1 MKYLWLLMV
10 CLLAACKSDEPLSND
25 SPAAAEGPALE
36 ISVDGGFTIQ
46 GRAAQVGSASSGYKL
61 VSSEAVQHIEEM
73 YAYLFKGADE
83 KATCVF
89 VKKLPWQASNQ
100 PGASLTY
107 RLKEANLALYNNAD
121 MQVLVVGIDNRKDTY
136 TFPAAD
142 AAYDSQ
148 DMLGKALADVKL
160 ALAQQAAGNPT
171 GEDAAYRMA
180 NTEVFSGYQT
190 FKAANQTIPV
200 TLKRCVAGVLCYLT
214 DLPYYVAGEE
224 DTDVIESVELQLGGR
239 CQLNTELK
247 DFYGEPQG
255 VKDVPADAKRMG
267 YGSNPLQDGKVIAS
281 VNLSEY
287 IYGKGVTNGEL
298 APQKENLNLLYI
310 PEQENG
316 VVVTKP
322 NTLLFGAYLIPVQAT
337 ATSDANTNATL
348 KLVVKEKADQDVREY
363 PIKNGQTA
371 ADKKYAYSLDAN
383 YIYSIGSKPVAADT
397 ELDHPASLLGGEL
410 TFQVDKWG
418 NGNNDVEFPD
428 YALTSSFDA
437 DWDGNYRFDCINANR
452 YVDIYLAQD
461 EAAGKDIR
469 IESRDLSTSLDADWI
484 EFRLIDDQ
492 TGLPKDEKWAKKLE
506 LTAAQIQGV
515 SRLTVEVRI
524 FDYVKENWIL
534 GNTKRYPKWKEQ
546 IEALLKDFR
555 SGQLG
560 LYYGTDFDPIAT
572 LPVKQFNA
580 ITSHDDGVAYSRV
593 DVGDEL
599 LDNGFVAGT
608 DRTGV
613 AWGFNGE
620 GLIHIYGDGVYDDD
634 KNGEENSN
642 IVDKRNPSG
651 YGESALKLARKPALD
666 KDLDGR
672 VWFLPAFNQA
682 DGFQTLIYQMGLAAA
697 TDLELIYVANGHKW
711 LKGVNISYQDDFPH
725 YWTSSFYGAAS
736 HLNTAYCI
744 SWNQSKPELK
754 YRTEIARLR
763 QVRKFK

>member
-73 YAYLFKGADE
+73 YAYLFLGKDDQA
-83 KATCVF
+83 KCVF
-89 VKKLPWQASNQ
+89 VKKLPWQASEQ

-107 RLKEANLALYNNAD
+107 RLKEANLAQYNNAD

-148 DMLGKALADVKL
+148 NMLGKALADVKL

-180 NTEVFSGYQT
+180 NTEVFSGYQA
-190 FKAANQTIPV
+190 FKAADQTIPV

-214 DLPYYVAGEE
+214 DLPYYVAGED
-224 DTDVIESVELQLGGR
+224 DTDVIESVELQLGGGYK
-239 CQLNTELK
+239 LNTELAP
-247 DFYGEPQG
+247 FYGE
-255 VKDVPADAKRMG
+255 KIG

-298 APQKENLNLLYI
+298 APQKENPNLLYI

-397 ELDHPASLLGGEL
+397 ELDRPASLLGGEL

-418 NGNNDVEFPD
+418 DGNNNVEFPD

-437 DWDGNYRFDCINANR
+437 DWGENYRFDCINTTR
-452 YVDIYLAQD
+452 MVDAYLSQ
-461 EAAGKDIR
+461 EAVEGKKNVR
-469 IESRDLSTSLDADWI
+469 IGTHDNTTGLAADWI
-484 EFRLIDDQ
+484 EFRF
-492 TGLPKDEKWAKKLE
+492 KDEATGDS
-506 LTAAQIQGV
+506 LTDWSTNYTITKNEIQET
-515 SRLTVEVRI
+515 SRLTIEVRI
-524 FDYVKENWIL
+524 YDYVKKNWIL
-534 GNTKRYPKWKEQ
+534 GNAEKYPTFKEQ
-546 IEALLKDFR
+546 VKALLEDYR
-555 SGQLG
+555 SGALQ
-560 LYYGTDFDPIAT
+560 LYYEGETVPAASLPI
-572 LPVKQFNA
+572 KQFNA

-599 LDNGFVAGT
+599 LDSGYVAGL
-608 DRTGV
+608 DNTGK

-642 IVDKRNPSG
+642 IVDKRKPSG
-651 YGESALKLARKPALD
+651 YGESALKLARNPALD

-672 VWFLPAFNQA
+672 VWFLPAYYQA
-682 DGFQTLIYQMGLAAA
+682 DGFQNLIYNMAQEAKINP
-697 TDLELIYVANGHKW
+697 DLVYVANGHKW

-725 YWTSSFYGAAS
+725 YWLSSFWAAS
-736 HLNTAYCI
+736 QHKAYVI
-744 SWNQSKPELK
+744 AWNQKEPDTK

>member
-25 SPAAAEGPALE
+25 SLAAAEGPALE

-73 YAYLFKGADE
+73 YAYLFLGKDDQA
-83 KATCVF
+83 KCVF
-89 VKKLPWQASNQ
+89 VKKLPWQASDQ

-107 RLKEANLALYNNAD
+107 RLKEANLAQYNNAD

-136 TFPAAD
+136 TFPVAD

-148 DMLGKALADVKL
+148 NMLGKALADVKL

-180 NTEVFSGYQT
+180 NTEVFSGYQA
-190 FKAANQTIPV
+190 FKAADQTIPV

-214 DLPYYVAGEE
+214 DLPYYVAGHE
-224 DTDVIESVELQLGGR
+224 DTDVIESVELQLGGGYK
-239 CQLNTELK
+239 LNTELAP
-247 DFYGEPQG
+247 FYGE
-255 VKDVPADAKRMG
+255 KIG

-287 IYGKGVTNGEL
+287 IYGKGVTNGQL
-298 APQKENLNLLYI
+298 DPQSENPTLLYI

-337 ATSDANTNATL
+337 ATSDANTDATL
-348 KLVVKEKADQDVREY
+348 KLVVKEKTGQDVREY

-397 ELDHPASLLGGEL
+397 ELDRPASLLGGEL
-410 TFQVDKWG
+410 TFDVSDWG
-418 NGNNDVEFPD
+418 DGNNKVEFPD
-428 YALTSSFDA
+428 YALSSSFDA
-437 DWDGNYRFDCINANR
+437 GWDGNYRFDCINTTR
-452 YVDIYLAQD
+452 YVDIYLAQE
-461 EAAGKDIR
+461 EAKGKSIR
-469 IESRDLSTSLDADWI
+469 IESRDLSTNLGADWI

-506 LTAAQIQGV
+506 LTDVQIQGV

-534 GNTKRYPKWKEQ
+534 GNTAQYSTWKEQ

-580 ITSHDDGVAYSRV
+580 ITSHDDGVAYNRV

-599 LDNGFVAGT
+599 LDNGFVAGL
-608 DRTGV
+608 DNTGK
-613 AWGFNGE
+613 AWGFNGDTRT
-620 GLIHIYGDGVYDDD
+620 HIYGGVIDDD
-634 KNGEENSN
+634 ADGEYNSN
-642 IVDKRNPSG
+642 RAEEKNAKE

-666 KDLDGR
+666 VSFEGR
-672 VWFLPAFNQA
+672 VWFLPAYYQA

-697 TDLELIYVANGHKW
+697 TDPELIYVANGHKW

-744 SWNQSKPELK
+744 SWNQRKPELK

-763 QVRKFK
+763 QARKFK

>member
-107 RLKEANLALYNNAD
+107 RLKEANLAQYNNAD

-148 DMLGKALADVKL
+148 NMLGKALADVKL

-180 NTEVFSGYQT
+180 NTEVFSGYQS
-190 FKAANQTIPV
+190 FKAADQTIPV

-214 DLPYYVAGEE
+214 DLPYYVAGED
-224 DTDVIESVELQLGGR
+224 DTDVIESVELQLGGGYK
-239 CQLNTELK
+239 LNTELAP
-247 DFYGEPQG
+247 FYGE
-255 VKDVPADAKRMG
+255 KIG

-287 IYGKGVTNGEL
+287 IYGKGVTNGQL
-298 APQKENLNLLYI
+298 DSQSENPTLLYI

-322 NTLLFGAYLIPVQAT
+322 NTLLFGAYLIPIEAK
-337 ATSDANTNATL
+337 APSDANTNATL
-348 KLVVKEKADQDVREY
+348 KLVVKEKANQDVREY

-397 ELDHPASLLGGEL
+397 ELDRPASLLGDEL
-410 TFQVDKWG
+410 TFHVIPWQTEG
-418 NGNNDVEFPD
+418 NGVEFPE

-469 IESRDLSTSLDADWI
+469 IESRDLSTSLGADWI

-534 GNTKRYPKWKEQ
+534 GNTAQYRTWKEQ

-560 LYYGTDFDPIAT
+560 LYYGTDFYPIAT

-580 ITSHDDGVAYSRV
+580 ITSNDDGVAYNRV

-613 AWGFNGE
+613 AWGFNGYTRT
-620 GLIHIYGDGVYDDD
+620 HIYGGVIDDD
-634 KNGEENSN
+634 ADGEYNSNRAEEENA
-642 IVDKRNPSG
+642 KE

-666 KDLDGR
+666 VSFEGR
-672 VWFLPAFNQA
+672 VWFLPAYYQA

-697 TDLELIYVANGHKW
+697 TDPELIYVANGHKW

>member
-73 YAYLFKGADE
+73 YAYLFLGKDDQA
-83 KATCVF
+83 KCVF
-89 VKKLPWQASNQ
+89 VKKLPWQASEQ

-107 RLKEANLALYNNAD
+107 RLKEANLAQYNNAD

-148 DMLGKALADVKL
+148 NMLGKALADVKL

-180 NTEVFSGYQT
+180 NTEVFSGYQS
-190 FKAANQTIPV
+190 FKAADQTIPV

-214 DLPYYVAGEE
+214 DLPYYVAGED
-224 DTDVIESVELQLGGR
+224 DTDVIESVELQLGGGYK
-239 CQLNTELK
+239 LNTELAP
-247 DFYGEPQG
+247 FYGE
-255 VKDVPADAKRMG
+255 KIG

-287 IYGKGVTNGEL
+287 IYGKGVTNGQL
-298 APQKENLNLLYI
+298 DSQSENPTLLYI

-322 NTLLFGAYLIPVQAT
+322 NTLLFGAYLIPIEAK

-348 KLVVKEKADQDVREY
+348 KLVVKEKTGQDVREY

-397 ELDHPASLLGGEL
+397 ELDRPASLLGGEL

-418 NGNNDVEFPD
+418 DGNNKVEFPD
-428 YALTSSFDA
+428 YALSSSFDA
-437 DWDGNYRFDCINANR
+437 DWDGNYRFDCINTTR
-452 YVDIYLAQD
+452 YVDIYLAQE
-461 EAAGKDIR
+461 EAKGKSIR
-469 IESRDLSTSLDADWI
+469 IESRDLSTNLGADWI

-506 LTAAQIQGV
+506 LTDVQIQGV

-534 GNTKRYPKWKEQ
+534 GDTAQYSTWKKQ

-580 ITSHDDGVAYSRV
+580 ITSHDDGVAYNRV

-599 LDNGFVAGT
+599 LDSGYVAGL
-608 DRTGV
+608 DNTGK

-642 IVDKRNPSG
+642 IVDKRKPSG
-651 YGESALKLARKPALD
+651 YGESALKLARNPALD

-672 VWFLPAFNQA
+672 VWFLPAYYQA
-682 DGFQTLIYQMGLAAA
+682 DGFQNLIYNMAQEAK
-697 TDLELIYVANGHKW
+697 TNPDLVYVANGHKW

-725 YWTSSFYGAAS
+725 YWLSSFWAAS
-736 HLNTAYCI
+736 QHKAYVI
-744 SWNQSKPELK
+744 AWNQKEPDTK

>member
-10 CLLAACKSDEPLSND
+10 CLLAACKSDEPLSDD

-107 RLKEANLALYNNAD
+107 RLKEANLAQYNNAD

-148 DMLGKALADVKL
+148 NMLGKALADVKL
-160 ALAQQAAGNPT
+160 ALAQQVAGNPT

-180 NTEVFSGYQT
+180 NTEVFSGYQS
-190 FKAANQTIPV
+190 FKAADQTIPV

-214 DLPYYVAGEE
+214 DLPYYVAGHE
-224 DTDVIESVELQLGGR
+224 DTDVIESVELQLGGGYK
-239 CQLNTELK
+239 LNTELAP
-247 DFYGEPQG
+247 FYGE
-255 VKDVPADAKRMG
+255 KIG

-287 IYGKGVTNGEL
+287 IYGKGVTNGQL
-298 APQKENLNLLYI
+298 DPQSENPTLLYI

-337 ATSDANTNATL
+337 ATSDANTDATL
-348 KLVVKEKADQDVREY
+348 KLVVKEKTGQDVREY

-397 ELDHPASLLGGEL
+397 ELDRPASLLGGEL
-410 TFQVDKWG
+410 TFDVSDWG
-418 NGNNDVEFPD
+418 DGNNKVEFPD
-428 YALTSSFDA
+428 YALSSSFDA
-437 DWDGNYRFDCINANR
+437 DWDGNYRFDCINTTR
-452 YVDIYLAQD
+452 YVDIYLAQE
-461 EAAGKDIR
+461 EAKGKSIR
-469 IESRDLSTSLDADWI
+469 IESRDLSTNLGADWI

-506 LTAAQIQGV
+506 LTDVQIQGV

-524 FDYVKENWIL
+524 FDYVKENRIL
-534 GNTKRYPKWKEQ
+534 GNTAQYSTWKEQ

-560 LYYGTDFDPIAT
+560 LYYGTNFDPIAT

-580 ITSHDDGVAYSRV
+580 ITSHDDGVAYNRV

-599 LDNGFVAGT
+599 LDNGFVAGL
-608 DRTGV
+608 DNTGK
-613 AWGFNGE
+613 AWGFNGDTRT
-620 GLIHIYGDGVYDDD
+620 HIYGGVIDDD
-634 KNGEENSN
+634 ADGEYNSN
-642 IVDKRNPSG
+642 RAEEKNAKE

-666 KDLDGR
+666 VSFEGR
-672 VWFLPAFNQA
+672 VWFLPAYYQA

-697 TDLELIYVANGHKW
+697 TDPELIYVANGHKW

>member
-73 YAYLFKGADE
+73 YAYLFLGKDDQA
-83 KATCVF
+83 KCVF
-89 VKKLPWQASNQ
+89 VKKLPWQASEQ

-107 RLKEANLALYNNAD
+107 RLKEANLAQYNNAD

-148 DMLGKALADVKL
+148 NMLGKALADVKL

-180 NTEVFSGYQT
+180 NTEVFSGYQS
-190 FKAANQTIPV
+190 FKAADQTIPV

-214 DLPYYVAGEE
+214 DLPYYVAGED
-224 DTDVIESVELQLGGR
+224 DTDVIESVELQLGGGYK
-239 CQLNTELK
+239 LNTELAP
-247 DFYGEPQG
+247 FYGE
-255 VKDVPADAKRMG
+255 KIG

-287 IYGKGVTNGEL
+287 IYGKGVTNGQL
-298 APQKENLNLLYI
+298 DSQSENPTLLYI

-322 NTLLFGAYLIPVQAT
+322 NTLLFGAYLIPIEAK

-348 KLVVKEKADQDVREY
+348 KLVVKEKANQDVREY

-397 ELDHPASLLGGEL
+397 ELDRPASLLGGEL

-418 NGNNDVEFPD
+418 DGNNNVEFPD

-437 DWDGNYRFDCINANR
+437 DWGENYRFDCINTTR
-452 YVDIYLAQD
+452 MVDAYLSQ
-461 EAAGKDIR
+461 EAVEGKKNVR
-469 IESRDLSTSLDADWI
+469 IGTHDNTTGLAADWI
-484 EFRLIDDQ
+484 EFRF
-492 TGLPKDEKWAKKLE
+492 KDEATGDS
-506 LTAAQIQGV
+506 LTDWSTNYTITKNEIQET
-515 SRLTVEVRI
+515 SRLTIEVRI
-524 FDYVKENWIL
+524 YDYVKENRIL
-534 GNTKRYPKWKEQ
+534 GNAEKYPTFKEQ
-546 IEALLKDFR
+546 VKALLEDYR
-555 SGQLG
+555 SGALQ
-560 LYYGTDFDPIAT
+560 LYYEGETVPAASLPI
-572 LPVKQFNA
+572 KQFNA

-599 LDNGFVAGT
+599 LDSGYVAGL
-608 DRTGV
+608 DNTGK

-642 IVDKRNPSG
+642 IVDKRKPSG
-651 YGESALKLARKPALD
+651 YGESALKLARNPALD

-672 VWFLPAFNQA
+672 VWFLPAYYQA
-682 DGFQTLIYQMGLAAA
+682 DGFQNLIYNMAQEAKINP
-697 TDLELIYVANGHKW
+697 DLVYVANGHKW

-725 YWTSSFYGAAS
+725 YWLSSFWAAS
-736 HLNTAYCI
+736 QHKAYVI
-744 SWNQSKPELK
+744 AWNQKEPDTK

>member
-25 SPAAAEGPALE
+25 SLAAIEGTALE

-89 VKKLPWQASNQ
+89 VKKLPWQASEQ

-107 RLKEANLALYNNAD
+107 RLKEANLAQYNNAD

-148 DMLGKALADVKL
+148 NMLGKALADVKL

-180 NTEVFSGYQT
+180 NTEVFSGYQA
-190 FKAANQTIPV
+190 FKAADQTIPV

-214 DLPYYVAGEE
+214 DLPYYVAGHE
-224 DTDVIESVELQLGGR
+224 DTDVIESVELQLGGG

-267 YGSNPLQDGKVIAS
+267 YGSYPLKDGKVIAS

-287 IYGKGVTNGEL
+287 IYGKGVTSGEL
-298 APQKENLNLLYI
+298 APQKENPTLLYI

-337 ATSDANTNATL
+337 ATSDANTDATL
-348 KLVVKEKADQDVREY
+348 KLVVKEKTGQDVREY

-397 ELDHPASLLGGEL
+397 ELDRPASLLGGEL
-410 TFQVDKWG
+410 TFDVSDWG
-418 NGNNDVEFPD
+418 DGNNKVEFPD
-428 YALTSSFDA
+428 YALSSSFDA
-437 DWDGNYRFDCINANR
+437 DWDGNYRFDCINTTR
-452 YVDIYLAQD
+452 YVDIYLAQE
-461 EAAGKDIR
+461 EAKGKSIR
-469 IESRDLSTSLDADWI
+469 IESRDLSTNLGADWI

-506 LTAAQIQGV
+506 LTDVQIQGV

-534 GNTKRYPKWKEQ
+534 GNTAQYSTWKEQ

-580 ITSHDDGVAYSRV
+580 ITSHDDGVAYNRV

-599 LDNGFVAGT
+599 LDNGFVAGL
-608 DRTGV
+608 DNTGK
-613 AWGFNGE
+613 AWGFNGDTRT
-620 GLIHIYGDGVYDDD
+620 HIYGGVIDDD
-634 KNGEENSN
+634 ADGEYNSN
-642 IVDKRNPSG
+642 CAEEKNAKE

-666 KDLDGR
+666 VSFEGR
-672 VWFLPAFNQA
+672 VWFLPAYYQA
-682 DGFQTLIYQMGLAAA
+682 DGFQKLIYEIANEAA
-697 TDLELIYVANGHKW
+697 TNPELVYVANGHKW

>member
-25 SPAAAEGPALE
+25 SLAAAEGPALE

-89 VKKLPWQASNQ
+89 VKKLPWQASDQ

-107 RLKEANLALYNNAD
+107 RLKEANLAQYNNAD

-142 AAYDSQ
+142 AAYDNQ
-148 DMLGKALADVKL
+148 NMLGEALADVKL
-160 ALAQQAAGNPT
+160 ALAQQAAGSPT

-180 NTEVFSGYQT
+180 NTEVFSGYHT
-190 FKAANQTIPV
+190 FKAADQTIPV

-214 DLPYYVAGEE
+214 DLPYYVGGQEE
-224 DTDVIESVELQLGGR
+224 TDVIESVELQLGGG
-239 CQLNTELK
+239 CQLNTKLK

-287 IYGKGVTNGEL
+287 IYGKGVTSGEL
-298 APQKENLNLLYI
+298 APQKENPTLLYI

-337 ATSDANTNATL
+337 ATSDANTDATL
-348 KLVVKEKADQDVREY
+348 KLVVKEKTGQDVREY

-397 ELDHPASLLGGEL
+397 ELDRPASLLGGEL

-418 NGNNDVEFPD
+418 DGNNNVEFPD

-437 DWDGNYRFDCINANR
+437 DWGENYRFDCINTTR
-452 YVDIYLAQD
+452 YVDIYLAQE
-461 EAAGKDIR
+461 EAKGKSIR
-469 IESRDLSTSLDADWI
+469 IESRDLSTNQGADWI

-506 LTAAQIQGV
+506 LTDVQIQGV

-534 GNTKRYPKWKEQ
+534 GNTAQYSTWKER

-580 ITSHDDGVAYSRV
+580 ITSHDDGVAYNRV

-613 AWGFNGE
+613 AWGFKGYTRT
-620 GLIHIYGDGVYDDD
+620 HIYGGVIDDD
-634 KNGEENSN
+634 ADGEYNSNRAEEENA
-642 IVDKRNPSG
+642 KE

-666 KDLDGR
+666 VSFEGR
-672 VWFLPAFNQA
+672 VWFLPAYYQA

-697 TDLELIYVANGHKW
+697 TDPELIYVANGHKW

>member
-73 YAYLFKGADE
+73 YAYLFLGKDDQA
-83 KATCVF
+83 KCVF
-89 VKKLPWQASNQ
+89 VKKLPWQASEQ

-107 RLKEANLALYNNAD
+107 RLKEANLAQYNNAD

-142 AAYDSQ
+142 AAYDNQ
-148 DMLGKALADVKL
+148 NMLDKALADVKL

-180 NTEVFSGYQT
+180 NTEVFSGYQA
-190 FKAANQTIPV
+190 FKAADQTIPV

-214 DLPYYVAGEE
+214 DLPYYVAGHE
-224 DTDVIESVELQLGGR
+224 DTDVIESVELQLGGGYK
-239 CQLNTELK
+239 LNTELAP
-247 DFYGEPQG
+247 FYGE
-255 VKDVPADAKRMG
+255 KIG

-287 IYGKGVTNGEL
+287 IYGKGVTNGQL
-298 APQKENLNLLYI
+298 DSQSENPTLLYI

-322 NTLLFGAYLIPVQAT
+322 NTLLFGAYLIPIEAK

-348 KLVVKEKADQDVREY
+348 KLVVKSVDGKQQQEYLIRNSQEKDGA
-363 PIKNGQTA
+363 
-371 ADKKYAYSLDAN
+371 KKYAYSLDAN

-397 ELDHPASLLGGEL
+397 ELDRPASMLGGEL
-410 TFQVDKWG
+410 TFTVDVWG
-418 NGNNDVEFPD
+418 NGNNSVEFPE

-437 DWDGNYRFDCINANR
+437 DWDGNYRFDCINTTR
-452 YVDIYLAQD
+452 YVDVYLS
-461 EAAGKDIR
+461 EEVKGKSLR
-469 IESRDLSTSLDADWI
+469 IESRDLDKTPVLGADWI
-484 EFRLIDDQ
+484 QFRLVDGT
-492 TGLPKDEKWAKKLE
+492 TGKPTDETWKEKLDLSPAE
-506 LTAAQIQGV
+506 INGA
-515 SRLTVEVRI
+515 SRLTVEVRL

-534 GNTKRYPKWKEQ
+534 GNPQCGTVKEQ
-546 IEALLKDFR
+546 IEVLLKDFR
-555 SGQLG
+555 NGLLG
-560 LYYGTDFDPIAT
+560 LYLEHDTQPLAT
-572 LPVKQFNA
+572 LPIKQFNA

-608 DRTGV
+608 DNTGME
-613 AWGFNGE
+613 WGFNHNA
-620 GLIHIYGDGVYDDD
+620 LLYIYGSTFNDDADGE
-634 KNGEENSN
+634 KNSN
-642 IVDKRNPSG
+642 LAEKKNREE
-651 YGESALKLARKPALD
+651 YGKSALKRARKLALD
-666 KDLDGR
+666 KGFEGR
-672 VWFLPAFNQA
+672 VWFLPAFHQA
-682 DGFQTLIYQMGLAAA
+682 TGFQTLIYDIAQLAK
-697 TDLELIYVANGHKW
+697 TDPELVYVANGHKW
-711 LKGVNISYQDDFPH
+711 LKGVNISFQDKYPH
-725 YWTSSFYGAAS
+725 YWLSSVNAGVSRWVSA
-736 HLNTAYCI
+736 I
-744 SWNQSKPELK
+744 SWDWTKPQLK
-754 YRTEIARLR
+754 YYSEIARLR
-763 QVRKFK
+763 QARKFK

>member
-73 YAYLFKGADE
+73 YAYLFLGKDDQA
-83 KATCVF
+83 KCVF
-89 VKKLPWQASNQ
+89 VKKLPWQASDQ

-107 RLKEANLALYNNAD
+107 RLKEANLAQYNNAD

-148 DMLGKALADVKL
+148 NMLGKALADVKL

-180 NTEVFSGYQT
+180 NTEVFSGYQA
-190 FKAANQTIPV
+190 FKAADQTIPV

-214 DLPYYVAGEE
+214 DLPYYVGGQEE
-224 DTDVIESVELQLGGR
+224 TDVIESVELQLGGGYK
-239 CQLNTELK
+239 LNTELAP
-247 DFYGEPQG
+247 FYGE
-255 VKDVPADAKRMG
+255 KIG

-287 IYGKGVTNGEL
+287 IYGKGVTNGQL
-298 APQKENLNLLYI
+298 DSQSENPTLLYI

-322 NTLLFGAYLIPVQAT
+322 NTLLFGAYLIPIEAK

-348 KLVVKEKADQDVREY
+348 KLVVKEKANQDVREY

-397 ELDHPASLLGGEL
+397 ELDRPASLLGGEL
-410 TFQVDKWG
+410 TFDVSDWG
-418 NGNNDVEFPD
+418 DGNNKVEFPD
-428 YALTSSFDA
+428 YALSSSFDA
-437 DWDGNYRFDCINANR
+437 DWDGNYRFDCINTTR
-452 YVDIYLAQD
+452 MVDAYLSQ
-461 EAAGKDIR
+461 EAVEGKKNVR
-469 IESRDLSTSLDADWI
+469 IGTHDNTTGLAADWI
-484 EFRLIDDQ
+484 EFRF
-492 TGLPKDEKWAKKLE
+492 KDEATGDS
-506 LTAAQIQGV
+506 LTDWSTNYTITKNEIQET
-515 SRLTVEVRI
+515 SRLTIEVRI
-524 FDYVKENWIL
+524 YDYVKENRIL
-534 GNTKRYPKWKEQ
+534 GNAVKYPTFKEQ
-546 IEALLKDFR
+546 VKALLEDYR
-555 SGQLG
+555 SGALQ
-560 LYYGTDFDPIAT
+560 LYYEGETVPAASLPI
-572 LPVKQFNA
+572 KQFNA

-599 LDNGFVAGT
+599 LDSGYVAGL
-608 DRTGV
+608 DNTGK

-642 IVDKRNPSG
+642 MIK
-651 YGESALKLARKPALD
+651 EI
-666 KDLDGR
+666 
-672 VWFLPAFNQA
+672 LP
-682 DGFQTLIYQMGLAAA
+682 DM
-697 TDLELIYVANGHKW
+697 
-711 LKGVNISYQDDFPH
+711 VNRH
-725 YWTSSFYGAAS
+725 
-736 HLNTAYCI
+736 
-744 SWNQSKPELK
+744 
-754 YRTEIARLR
+754 
-763 QVRKFK
+763 

>member
-107 RLKEANLALYNNAD
+107 RLKEANLAQYNNAD

-148 DMLGKALADVKL
+148 NMLGKALADVKL

-180 NTEVFSGYQT
+180 NTEVFSGYQS
-190 FKAANQTIPV
+190 FKAADQTIPV

-214 DLPYYVAGEE
+214 DLPYYVAGHE
-224 DTDVIESVELQLGGR
+224 DTDVIESVELQLGGGYK
-239 CQLNTELK
+239 LNTELK

-267 YGSNPLQDGKVIAS
+267 YGSNPLEGGKVIAS

-287 IYGKGVTNGEL
+287 IYGKGVTNGQL
-298 APQKENLNLLYI
+298 DSQSENPTLLYI

-337 ATSDANTNATL
+337 ATSDANIDATL
-348 KLVVKEKADQDVREY
+348 KLVVKEKAGQDVREY

-418 NGNNDVEFPD
+418 NGNNDVAFPE

-469 IESRDLSTSLDADWI
+469 IESRDLSTSLGADWI

-506 LTAAQIQGV
+506 LTAAQIKGV

-534 GNTKRYPKWKEQ
+534 GNTAQYPTWKEQ

-599 LDNGFVAGT
+599 LDNGFVAGI
-608 DRTGV
+608 DKTGV

-620 GLIHIYGDGVYDDD
+620 GLIHIYGNGLFNDD
-634 KNGEENSN
+634 KDGEENSN

-697 TDLELIYVANGHKW
+697 TDPELIYVANGHKW

-725 YWTSSFYGAAS
+725 YWLSSYWAAS
-736 HLNTAYCI
+736 LHKTYVIA
-744 SWNQSKPELK
+744 WNQKEPDTK

-763 QVRKFK
+763 QARKFK

>member
-107 RLKEANLALYNNAD
+107 RLKEANLAQYNNAD

-148 DMLGKALADVKL
+148 NMLGKALADVKL

-180 NTEVFSGYQT
+180 NTEVFSGYQS
-190 FKAANQTIPV
+190 FKAADQTIPV

-214 DLPYYVAGEE
+214 DLPYYVGGQEE
-224 DTDVIESVELQLGGR
+224 TDVIESVELQLGGGYK
-239 CQLNTELK
+239 LNTELAP
-247 DFYGEPQG
+247 FYGE
-255 VKDVPADAKRMG
+255 KIG

-287 IYGKGVTNGEL
+287 IYGKGVTNGQL
-298 APQKENLNLLYI
+298 DSQSENPTLLYI

-322 NTLLFGAYLIPVQAT
+322 NTLLFGAYLIPIEAK

-397 ELDHPASLLGGEL
+397 ELDRPASLLGGEL
-410 TFQVDKWG
+410 TFDVSDWG
-418 NGNNDVEFPD
+418 DGNNKVEFPD
-428 YALTSSFDA
+428 YALSSSFDA
-437 DWDGNYRFDCINANR
+437 DWDGNYRFDCINTTR
-452 YVDIYLAQD
+452 YVDIYLAQE
-461 EAAGKDIR
+461 EAKGKSIR
-469 IESRDLSTSLDADWI
+469 IESRDLSTNLGADWI

-506 LTAAQIQGV
+506 LTDVQIQGV

-524 FDYVKENWIL
+524 FDYVKENLIL
-534 GNTKRYPKWKEQ
+534 GNTAQYSTWKKQ

-580 ITSHDDGVAYSRV
+580 ITSHDDGVAYNRV

-613 AWGFNGE
+613 AWGFKGDTRT
-620 GLIHIYGDGVYDDD
+620 HIYGGVIDDD
-634 KNGEENSN
+634 ADGEYNSNRAEEENA
-642 IVDKRNPSG
+642 KE

-666 KDLDGR
+666 VSFEGR
-672 VWFLPAFNQA
+672 VWFLPAYYQA

-697 TDLELIYVANGHKW
+697 TDPELIYVANGHKW

>member
-73 YAYLFKGADE
+73 YAYLFLGKDDQA
-83 KATCVF
+83 KCVF
-89 VKKLPWQASNQ
+89 VKKLPWQASDQ

-107 RLKEANLALYNNAD
+107 RLKEANLAQYNNAD

-142 AAYDSQ
+142 AAYDNQ
-148 DMLGKALADVKL
+148 NMLDKALADVKL

-180 NTEVFSGYQT
+180 NTEVFSGYQA
-190 FKAANQTIPV
+190 FKAADQTIPV

-214 DLPYYVAGEE
+214 DLPYYVGGQEE
-224 DTDVIESVELQLGGR
+224 TDVIESVELQLGGG
-239 CQLNTELK
+239 CQLNTKLK

-287 IYGKGVTNGEL
+287 IYGKGVTNEEL
-298 APQKENLNLLYI
+298 ATQKENPTLLYI

-322 NTLLFGAYLIPVQAT
+322 NTLLFGAYLIPIEAK
-337 ATSDANTNATL
+337 ATSDANTDATL
-348 KLVVKEKADQDVREY
+348 KLVVKSQNGQKTQDYV
-363 PIKNGQTA
+363 IKNGQAA

-397 ELDHPASLLGGEL
+397 ELDRPASLLGGEL
-410 TFQVDKWG
+410 IFEVNDWG
-418 NGNNDVEFPD
+418 EGDNGVEFPD

-437 DWDGNYRFDCINANR
+437 DWDGNYRFDCINTTR
-452 YVDIYLAQD
+452 YVDIYLAQE
-461 EAAGKDIR
+461 EAKGKSIR
-469 IESRDLSTSLDADWI
+469 IESRDLSTNLGADWI

-506 LTAAQIQGV
+506 LTDVQIQGV

-534 GNTKRYPKWKEQ
+534 GNTAQYSTWKEQ

-580 ITSHDDGVAYSRV
+580 ITSHDDGVAYNRV

-599 LDNGFVAGT
+599 LDNGFVAGL
-608 DRTGV
+608 DNTGK
-613 AWGFNGE
+613 AWGFNGDTRT
-620 GLIHIYGDGVYDDD
+620 HIYGGVIDDD
-634 KNGEENSN
+634 ADGEYNSN
-642 IVDKRNPSG
+642 RAEEKNAKE

-666 KDLDGR
+666 VSFEGR
-672 VWFLPAFNQA
+672 VWFLPAYYQA
-682 DGFQTLIYQMGLAAA
+682 DGFQKLIYEIANEAA
-697 TDLELIYVANGHKW
+697 TNPELVYVANGHKW

>member
-73 YAYLFKGADE
+73 YAYLFLGKDDQA
-83 KATCVF
+83 KCVF
-89 VKKLPWQASNQ
+89 VKKLPWQASDQ

-190 FKAANQTIPV
+190 FKAADQTIPV

-214 DLPYYVAGEE
+214 DLPYYVAGPE
-224 DTDVIESVELQLGGR
+224 DTDVIESVELQLGGG
-239 CQLNTELK
+239 CQLNTELAP
-247 DFYGEPQG
+247 FYGE
-255 VKDVPADAKRMG
+255 KIG

-287 IYGKGVTNGEL
+287 IYGKGVTNGQL
-298 APQKENLNLLYI
+298 DSQSENPTLLYI

-337 ATSDANTNATL
+337 AISDANTDATL
-348 KLVVKEKADQDVREY
+348 KLVVKEKTGQDVREY

-397 ELDHPASLLGGEL
+397 ELDRPASLLGGEL
-410 TFQVDKWG
+410 TFDVSDWG
-418 NGNNDVEFPD
+418 DGNNKVEFPD
-428 YALTSSFDA
+428 YALSSSFDA
-437 DWDGNYRFDCINANR
+437 DWDGNYRFDCINTTR
-452 YVDIYLAQD
+452 MVDAYLSQ
-461 EAAGKDIR
+461 EAVEGKKNVR
-469 IESRDLSTSLDADWI
+469 IGTHDNTTGLAADWI
-484 EFRLIDDQ
+484 EFRF
-492 TGLPKDEKWAKKLE
+492 KDEATGDS
-506 LTAAQIQGV
+506 LTDWSTNYTITKNEIQET
-515 SRLTVEVRI
+515 SRLTIEVRI
-524 FDYVKENWIL
+524 YDYVKENWIL
-534 GNTKRYPKWKEQ
+534 GNAEKYPTFKEQ
-546 IEALLKDFR
+546 VKALLEDYR
-555 SGQLG
+555 SGALQ
-560 LYYGTDFDPIAT
+560 LYYEGETVPAASLPI
-572 LPVKQFNA
+572 KQFNA

-599 LDNGFVAGT
+599 LDSGYVAGL
-608 DRTGV
+608 DNTGK

-642 IVDKRNPSG
+642 IVDKRKPSG
-651 YGESALKLARKPALD
+651 YGESALKLARNPALD

-672 VWFLPAFNQA
+672 VWFLPAYYQA
-682 DGFQTLIYQMGLAAA
+682 DGFQNLIYNMAQEAKINP
-697 TDLELIYVANGHKW
+697 DLVYVANGHKW

-725 YWTSSFYGAAS
+725 YWLSSFWAAS
-736 HLNTAYCI
+736 QHKAYVI
-744 SWNQSKPELK
+744 AWNQKEPDTK

>member
-107 RLKEANLALYNNAD
+107 RLKEANLAQYNNAD

-148 DMLGKALADVKL
+148 NMLGKALADVKL

-180 NTEVFSGYQT
+180 NTEVFSGYQS
-190 FKAANQTIPV
+190 FKAADQTIPV

-214 DLPYYVAGEE
+214 DLPYYVAGED
-224 DTDVIESVELQLGGR
+224 DTDVIESVELQLGGGYK
-239 CQLNTELK
+239 LNTELAP
-247 DFYGEPQG
+247 FYGE
-255 VKDVPADAKRMG
+255 KIG

-287 IYGKGVTNGEL
+287 IYGKGVTNGQL
-298 APQKENLNLLYI
+298 DSQSENPTLLYI

-322 NTLLFGAYLIPVQAT
+322 NTLLFGAYLIPIEAK

-348 KLVVKEKADQDVREY
+348 KLVVKEKTGQDVREY

-397 ELDHPASLLGGEL
+397 ELDRPASLLGGEL
-410 TFQVDKWG
+410 TFDVSDWG
-418 NGNNDVEFPD
+418 DGNNKVEFPD
-428 YALTSSFDA
+428 YALSSSFDA
-437 DWDGNYRFDCINANR
+437 DWDGNYRFDCINTTR
-452 YVDIYLAQD
+452 YVDIYLAQE
-461 EAAGKDIR
+461 EAKGKSIR
-469 IESRDLSTSLDADWI
+469 IESRDLSTNLGADWI

-506 LTAAQIQGV
+506 LTDVQIQGV

-534 GNTKRYPKWKEQ
+534 GNTAQYSTWKKQ

-580 ITSHDDGVAYSRV
+580 ITSHDDVVAYNRV

-613 AWGFNGE
+613 AWGFKGDTRT
-620 GLIHIYGDGVYDDD
+620 HIYGGVIDDD
-634 KNGEENSN
+634 ADGEYNSNRAEEENA
-642 IVDKRNPSG
+642 KE

-666 KDLDGR
+666 VSFEGR
-672 VWFLPAFNQA
+672 VWFLPAYYQA

-697 TDLELIYVANGHKW
+697 TDPELIYVANGHKW

>member
-107 RLKEANLALYNNAD
+107 RLKEANLAQYNNAD

-148 DMLGKALADVKL
+148 NMLGKALADVKL

-180 NTEVFSGYQT
+180 NTEVFSGYQS
-190 FKAANQTIPV
+190 FKAADQTIPV

-214 DLPYYVAGEE
+214 DLPYYVAGED
-224 DTDVIESVELQLGGR
+224 DTDVIESVELQLGGGYK
-239 CQLNTELK
+239 LNTELAP
-247 DFYGEPQG
+247 FYGE
-255 VKDVPADAKRMG
+255 KIG

-287 IYGKGVTNGEL
+287 IYGKGVTNGQL
-298 APQKENLNLLYI
+298 DSQSENPTLLYI

-322 NTLLFGAYLIPVQAT
+322 NTLLFGAYLIPIEAK

-348 KLVVKEKADQDVREY
+348 KLVVKEKTGQDVREY

-397 ELDHPASLLGGEL
+397 ELDRPASLLGGEL
-410 TFQVDKWG
+410 TFDVSDWG
-418 NGNNDVEFPD
+418 DGNNKVEFPD
-428 YALTSSFDA
+428 YALSSSFDA
-437 DWDGNYRFDCINANR
+437 DWDGNYRFDCINTTR
-452 YVDIYLAQD
+452 YVDIYLAQE
-461 EAAGKDIR
+461 EAKGKSIR
-469 IESRDLSTSLDADWI
+469 IESRDLSTNLGADWI

-506 LTAAQIQGV
+506 LTDVQIQGV

-534 GNTKRYPKWKEQ
+534 GNTAQYSTWKKQ

-580 ITSHDDGVAYSRV
+580 ITSHYDGVAYNRV

-613 AWGFNGE
+613 AWGFKGDTRT
-620 GLIHIYGDGVYDDD
+620 HIYGGVIDDD
-634 KNGEENSN
+634 ADGEYNSNRAEEENA
-642 IVDKRNPSG
+642 KE

-666 KDLDGR
+666 VSFEGR
-672 VWFLPAFNQA
+672 VWFLPAYYQA

-697 TDLELIYVANGHKW
+697 TDPELIYVANGHKW

>member
-10 CLLAACKSDEPLSND
+10 CLLAACKSDEPLSDD

-107 RLKEANLALYNNAD
+107 RLKEANLAQYNNAD

-148 DMLGKALADVKL
+148 NMLGKALADVKL

-180 NTEVFSGYQT
+180 NTEVFSGYQS
-190 FKAANQTIPV
+190 FKAADQTIPV

-214 DLPYYVAGEE
+214 DLPYYVAGED
-224 DTDVIESVELQLGGR
+224 DTDVIESVELQLGGGYK
-239 CQLNTELK
+239 LNTELAP
-247 DFYGEPQG
+247 FYGE
-255 VKDVPADAKRMG
+255 KIG

-287 IYGKGVTNGEL
+287 IYGKGVTSGEL
-298 APQKENLNLLYI
+298 APQKENPTLLYI

-337 ATSDANTNATL
+337 AILDANTDATL
-348 KLVVKEKADQDVREY
+348 KLVVKEKTGQDVREY

-397 ELDHPASLLGGEL
+397 ELDRPASLLGGEL
-410 TFQVDKWG
+410 TFDVSDWG
-418 NGNNDVEFPD
+418 DGNNKVEFPD
-428 YALTSSFDA
+428 YALSSSFDA
-437 DWDGNYRFDCINANR
+437 DWDGNYRFDCINTTR
-452 YVDIYLAQD
+452 MVDAYLSQ
-461 EAAGKDIR
+461 EAVEGKKNVR
-469 IESRDLSTSLDADWI
+469 IGTHDNTTGLAADWI
-484 EFRLIDDQ
+484 EFRF
-492 TGLPKDEKWAKKLE
+492 KDEATGDS
-506 LTAAQIQGV
+506 LTDWSTNYTITKNEIQET
-515 SRLTVEVRI
+515 SRLTIEVRI
-524 FDYVKENWIL
+524 YDYVKENWIL
-534 GNTKRYPKWKEQ
+534 GNAEKYPTFKEQ
-546 IEALLKDFR
+546 VKALLEDYR
-555 SGQLG
+555 SGALQ
-560 LYYGTDFDPIAT
+560 LYYEGETVPAASLPI
-572 LPVKQFNA
+572 KQFNA

-620 GLIHIYGDGVYDDD
+620 GLIHIYGNGVYDDD

-672 VWFLPAFNQA
+672 VWFLPAFYQA

-697 TDLELIYVANGHKW
+697 TDPELIYVANGHKW

-725 YWTSSFYGAAS
+725 YWLSSYLGTSLHKTYVIA
-736 HLNTAYCI
+736 
-744 SWNQSKPELK
+744 WNQKEPDTK

-763 QVRKFK
+763 QVRKIK

>member
-73 YAYLFKGADE
+73 YAYLFLGKDDQA
-83 KATCVF
+83 KCVF
-89 VKKLPWQASNQ
+89 VKKLPWQASDQ

-107 RLKEANLALYNNAD
+107 RLKEANLAQYNNAD

-136 TFPAAD
+136 TFHVAD

-148 DMLGKALADVKL
+148 IMIGKPLADVKL

-180 NTEVFSGYQT
+180 NTEVFSGYQA
-190 FKAANQTIPV
+190 FKAADQTIPV

-214 DLPYYVAGEE
+214 DLPYYVAGHE
-224 DTDVIESVELQLGGR
+224 DTDVIESVELQLGGGYK
-239 CQLNTELK
+239 LNTELAP
-247 DFYGEPQG
+247 FYGE
-255 VKDVPADAKRMG
+255 KIG

-287 IYGKGVTNGEL
+287 IYGKGVTNGQL
-298 APQKENLNLLYI
+298 DSQSENPTLLYI

-322 NTLLFGAYLIPVQAT
+322 NTLLFGAYLIPIEAK

-397 ELDHPASLLGGEL
+397 ELDRPASLLGGEL
-410 TFQVDKWG
+410 TFDVSDWG
-418 NGNNDVEFPD
+418 DGNNKVEFPD
-428 YALTSSFDA
+428 YALSSSFDA
-437 DWDGNYRFDCINANR
+437 DWDGNYRFDCINTTR
-452 YVDIYLAQD
+452 YVDIYLAQE
-461 EAAGKDIR
+461 EAKGKSIR
-469 IESRDLSTSLDADWI
+469 IESRDLSTNLGADWI

-506 LTAAQIQGV
+506 LTDVQIQGV

-534 GNTKRYPKWKEQ
+534 GNTAQYSTWKKQ

-580 ITSHDDGVAYSRV
+580 ITSLDDGVAYNRV

-613 AWGFNGE
+613 AWGFKGDTRT
-620 GLIHIYGDGVYDDD
+620 HIYGGVIDDD
-634 KNGEENSN
+634 ADGEYNSNRAEEENA
-642 IVDKRNPSG
+642 KE

-666 KDLDGR
+666 VSFEGR
-672 VWFLPAFNQA
+672 VWFLPAYYQA

-697 TDLELIYVANGHKW
+697 TDPELIYVANGHKW

>member
-73 YAYLFKGADE
+73 YAYLFLGKDDQA
-83 KATCVF
+83 KCVF
-89 VKKLPWQASNQ
+89 VKKLPWQASEQ

-107 RLKEANLALYNNAD
+107 RLKEANLAQYNNAD

-148 DMLGKALADVKL
+148 NMLGKALADVKL

-180 NTEVFSGYQT
+180 NTEVFSGYQS
-190 FKAANQTIPV
+190 FKAADQTIPV

-214 DLPYYVAGEE
+214 DLPYYVAGED
-224 DTDVIESVELQLGGR
+224 DTDVIESVELQLGGGYK
-239 CQLNTELK
+239 LNTELAP
-247 DFYGEPQG
+247 FYGE
-255 VKDVPADAKRMG
+255 KIG

-287 IYGKGVTNGEL
+287 IYGKGVTNGQL
-298 APQKENLNLLYI
+298 DSQSENPTLLYI

-322 NTLLFGAYLIPVQAT
+322 NTLLFGAYLIPIEAK

-348 KLVVKEKADQDVREY
+348 KLVVKEKANQDVREY

-397 ELDHPASLLGGEL
+397 ELDRPASLLGGEL

-418 NGNNDVEFPD
+418 DGNNNVEFPD

-437 DWDGNYRFDCINANR
+437 DWGENYRFDCINTTR
-452 YVDIYLAQD
+452 MVDAYLSQ
-461 EAAGKDIR
+461 EAVEGKKNVR
-469 IESRDLSTSLDADWI
+469 IGTHDNTTGLAADWI
-484 EFRLIDDQ
+484 EFRF
-492 TGLPKDEKWAKKLE
+492 KDEATGDS
-506 LTAAQIQGV
+506 LTDWSTNYTITKNEIQET
-515 SRLTVEVRI
+515 SRLTIEVRI
-524 FDYVKENWIL
+524 YDYVKENRIL
-534 GNTKRYPKWKEQ
+534 GNAEKYPTFKEQ
-546 IEALLKDFR
+546 VKALLEDYR
-555 SGQLG
+555 SGALQ
-560 LYYGTDFDPIAT
+560 LYYEGETVPAASLPI
-572 LPVKQFNA
+572 KQFNA
-580 ITSHDDGVAYSRV
+580 ITSRDDGVAYSRV

-599 LDNGFVAGT
+599 LDSGYVAGL
-608 DRTGV
+608 DNTGK

-642 IVDKRNPSG
+642 IVDKRKPSG
-651 YGESALKLARKPALD
+651 YGESALKLARNPALD

-672 VWFLPAFNQA
+672 VWFLPAYYQA
-682 DGFQTLIYQMGLAAA
+682 DGFQNLIYNMAQEAK
-697 TDLELIYVANGHKW
+697 TNPDLVYVANGHKW

-725 YWTSSFYGAAS
+725 YWLSSFWAAS
-736 HLNTAYCI
+736 QHKAYVI
-744 SWNQSKPELK
+744 AWNQKEPDTK

>member
-73 YAYLFKGADE
+73 YAYLFIGADE

-214 DLPYYVAGEE
+214 DLPYYVGGQEE
-224 DTDVIESVELQLGGR
+224 TDVIESVELQLGGG
-239 CQLNTELK
+239 CQLNTKLK

-287 IYGKGVTNGEL
+287 IYGKGVTNEEL
-298 APQKENLNLLYI
+298 ATQKENPTLLYI

-322 NTLLFGAYLIPVQAT
+322 NTLLFGAYLIPIEAK
-337 ATSDANTNATL
+337 ATSDANTDATL
-348 KLVVKEKADQDVREY
+348 KLVVKSQNGQKTQDYV
-363 PIKNGQTA
+363 IKNGQAA

-397 ELDHPASLLGGEL
+397 ELDRPASLLGGEL
-410 TFQVDKWG
+410 TFDVSDWG
-418 NGNNDVEFPD
+418 DGNNKVEFPD
-428 YALTSSFDA
+428 YALSSSFDA
-437 DWDGNYRFDCINANR
+437 DWDGNYRFDCINTTR
-452 YVDIYLAQD
+452 YVDIYLAQE
-461 EAAGKDIR
+461 EAKGKSIR
-469 IESRDLSTSLDADWI
+469 IESRDLSTNLGADWI

-506 LTAAQIQGV
+506 LTDVQIQGV

-534 GNTKRYPKWKEQ
+534 GNTAQYSTWKEQ

-580 ITSHDDGVAYSRV
+580 ITSHDDGVAYNRV

-613 AWGFNGE
+613 AWGFKGDTRT
-620 GLIHIYGDGVYDDD
+620 HIYGGVIDDD
-634 KNGEENSN
+634 ADGEYNSNRAEEENA
-642 IVDKRNPSG
+642 KE

-666 KDLDGR
+666 VSFEGR
-672 VWFLPAFNQA
+672 VWFLPAYYQA

-697 TDLELIYVANGHKW
+697 TDPELIYVANGHKW

>member
-25 SPAAAEGPALE
+25 SLAAAEGPALE

-107 RLKEANLALYNNAD
+107 RLKEANLAQYNNAD

-142 AAYDSQ
+142 AAYDNQ
-148 DMLGKALADVKL
+148 NMLGEALADVKL
-160 ALAQQAAGNPT
+160 ALAQQAAGSPT

-180 NTEVFSGYQT
+180 NTEVFSGYHT
-190 FKAANQTIPV
+190 FKAADQTIPV

-214 DLPYYVAGEE
+214 DLPYYVAGQE

-255 VKDVPADAKRMG
+255 VKDVPADVKRLG

-287 IYGKGVTNGEL
+287 IYGKGVTNGQL
-298 APQKENLNLLYI
+298 DPQSENPTLLYI

-337 ATSDANTNATL
+337 ATSDANTDATL
-348 KLVVKEKADQDVREY
+348 KLVVKEKAGQDVREY

-383 YIYSIGSKPVAADT
+383 YIYSIGSKPTAADT
-397 ELDHPASLLGGEL
+397 ELDRPASLLGGEL
-410 TFQVDKWG
+410 TFDVSDWG
-418 NGNNDVEFPD
+418 DGNNKVEFPD
-428 YALTSSFDA
+428 YALSSSFDA
-437 DWDGNYRFDCINANR
+437 DWDGNYRFDCINTTR
-452 YVDIYLAQD
+452 YVDIYLAQE
-461 EAAGKDIR
+461 EAKGKSIR
-469 IESRDLSTSLDADWI
+469 IESRDLSTNLGADWI

-506 LTAAQIQGV
+506 LTDVQIQGV

-534 GNTKRYPKWKEQ
+534 GNTAQYSTWKEQ

-580 ITSHDDGVAYSRV
+580 ITSHDDGVAYNRV

-599 LDNGFVAGT
+599 LDNGFGAGL
-608 DRTGV
+608 DNTGK
-613 AWGFNGE
+613 AWGFNGDTRT
-620 GLIHIYGDGVYDDD
+620 HIYGGVIDDD
-634 KNGEENSN
+634 ADGEYNSN
-642 IVDKRNPSG
+642 RAEEKNAKE

-666 KDLDGR
+666 VSFEGR
-672 VWFLPAFNQA
+672 VWFLPAYYQA

-697 TDLELIYVANGHKW
+697 TDPELIYVANGHKW

-744 SWNQSKPELK
+744 SWNQRKPELK

-763 QVRKFK
+763 QARKFK

>member
-107 RLKEANLALYNNAD
+107 RLKEANLAQYNNAD

-148 DMLGKALADVKL
+148 NMLGKALADVKL

-180 NTEVFSGYQT
+180 NTEVFSGYQS
-190 FKAANQTIPV
+190 FKAADQTIPV

-214 DLPYYVAGEE
+214 DLPYYVAGED
-224 DTDVIESVELQLGGR
+224 DTDVIESVELQLGGGYK
-239 CQLNTELK
+239 LNTELAP
-247 DFYGEPQG
+247 FYGE
-255 VKDVPADAKRMG
+255 KIG

-298 APQKENLNLLYI
+298 ASQKENPTLLYI

-337 ATSDANTNATL
+337 VTSDANTDATL
-348 KLVVKEKADQDVREY
+348 KLVVKEKTGQDVREY

-397 ELDHPASLLGGEL
+397 ELDRPASLLGGEL
-410 TFQVDKWG
+410 TFDVSDWG
-418 NGNNDVEFPD
+418 DGNNKVEFPD
-428 YALTSSFDA
+428 YALSSSFDA
-437 DWDGNYRFDCINANR
+437 DWDGNYRFDCINTTR
-452 YVDIYLAQD
+452 YVDIYLAQE
-461 EAAGKDIR
+461 EAKGKSIR
-469 IESRDLSTSLDADWI
+469 IESRDLLTNLDADWI

-506 LTAAQIQGV
+506 LTDVQIQGV

-534 GNTKRYPKWKEQ
+534 GNTAQYSTWKKQ

-580 ITSHDDGVAYSRV
+580 ITSRDDGVAYNRV

-599 LDNGFVAGT
+599 LDNGFVAGL
-608 DRTGV
+608 DYTGK
-613 AWGFNGE
+613 AWGFNGYTRT
-620 GLIHIYGDGVYDDD
+620 HIYGGVIDDD
-634 KNGEENSN
+634 ADGEYNSN
-642 IVDKRNPSG
+642 RAEEKNAKE

-666 KDLDGR
+666 VSFEGR
-672 VWFLPAFNQA
+672 VWFLPAYYQA
-682 DGFQTLIYQMGLAAA
+682 DGFQKLIYEIANEAA
-697 TDLELIYVANGHKW
+697 TNPELVYVANGHKW

>member
-73 YAYLFKGADE
+73 YAYLFLGKDDQA
-83 KATCVF
+83 KCVF
-89 VKKLPWQASNQ
+89 VKKLPWQASDQ

-107 RLKEANLALYNNAD
+107 RLKEANLAQYNNAD

-148 DMLGKALADVKL
+148 NMLGKALADVKL

-180 NTEVFSGYQT
+180 NTEVFSGYQA
-190 FKAANQTIPV
+190 FKAADQTIPV

-214 DLPYYVAGEE
+214 DLPYYVGGQEE
-224 DTDVIESVELQLGGR
+224 TDVIESVELQLGGG
-239 CQLNTELK
+239 CQLNTKLK

-287 IYGKGVTNGEL
+287 IYGKGVTSGEL
-298 APQKENLNLLYI
+298 APQKENPTLLYI

-337 ATSDANTNATL
+337 ATSDANTDATL
-348 KLVVKEKADQDVREY
+348 KLVVKEKTGQDVREY

-397 ELDHPASLLGGEL
+397 ELDRPASLLGGEL

-418 NGNNDVEFPD
+418 DGNNNVEFPD

-437 DWDGNYRFDCINANR
+437 DWGENYRFDCINTTR
-452 YVDIYLAQD
+452 YVDIYLAQE
-461 EAAGKDIR
+461 EAKGKSIR
-469 IESRDLSTSLDADWI
+469 IESRDLSTNQGADWI

-506 LTAAQIQGV
+506 LTDVQIQGV

-534 GNTKRYPKWKEQ
+534 GNTAQYSTWKKQ

-580 ITSHDDGVAYSRV
+580 ITSRDDGVAYNRV

-613 AWGFNGE
+613 AWGFNGYTRT
-620 GLIHIYGDGVYDDD
+620 HIYGGVIDDD
-634 KNGEENSN
+634 ADGEYNSDRAEEKNAKE
-642 IVDKRNPSG
+642 

-666 KDLDGR
+666 VSFEGR
-672 VWFLPAFNQA
+672 VWFLPAYYQA

-697 TDLELIYVANGHKW
+697 TDPELIYVANGHKW

-725 YWTSSFYGAAS
+725 YWLSSFYGAAS
-736 HLNTAYCI
+736 HLHTAYCI

>member
-10 CLLAACKSDEPLSND
+10 CLLAACKSDEPLSDD

-107 RLKEANLALYNNAD
+107 RLKEANLAQYNNAD

-148 DMLGKALADVKL
+148 NMLGKALADVKL
-160 ALAQQAAGNPT
+160 ALAQQVAGNPT

-180 NTEVFSGYQT
+180 NTEVFSGYQS
-190 FKAANQTIPV
+190 FKAADQTIPV

-214 DLPYYVAGEE
+214 DLPYYVAGED
-224 DTDVIESVELQLGGR
+224 DTDVIESVELQLGGGYK
-239 CQLNTELK
+239 LNTELAP
-247 DFYGEPQG
+247 FYGE
-255 VKDVPADAKRMG
+255 KIG

-287 IYGKGVTNGEL
+287 IYGKGVTNGQL
-298 APQKENLNLLYI
+298 DSQSENPTLLYI

-322 NTLLFGAYLIPVQAT
+322 NTLLFGAYLIPIEAK

-348 KLVVKEKADQDVREY
+348 KLVVKEKANQDVREY

-397 ELDHPASLLGGEL
+397 ELDRPASLLGGEL
-410 TFQVDKWG
+410 TFDVSDWG
-418 NGNNDVEFPD
+418 DGNNKVEFPD
-428 YALTSSFDA
+428 YALSSSFDA
-437 DWDGNYRFDCINANR
+437 DWDGNYRFDCINTTR
-452 YVDIYLAQD
+452 YVDIYLAQE
-461 EAAGKDIR
+461 EAKGKSIR
-469 IESRDLSTSLDADWI
+469 IESRDLSTNLGADWI

-506 LTAAQIQGV
+506 LTDVQIQGV

-524 FDYVKENWIL
+524 FDYVKKNCIL
-534 GNTKRYPKWKEQ
+534 GNTAQYSTWKEQ

-580 ITSHDDGVAYSRV
+580 ITSHDDGVAYNRV

-599 LDNGFVAGT
+599 LDNGFVAGL
-608 DRTGV
+608 DNTGK
-613 AWGFNGE
+613 AWGFNGDTRT
-620 GLIHIYGDGVYDDD
+620 HIYGGVIDDD
-634 KNGEENSN
+634 ADGEYNSN
-642 IVDKRNPSG
+642 RAEEKNAKE

-666 KDLDGR
+666 VSFEGR
-672 VWFLPAFNQA
+672 VWFLPAYYQA

-697 TDLELIYVANGHKW
+697 TDPELIYVANGHKW

-744 SWNQSKPELK
+744 SWNQRKPELK

-763 QVRKFK
+763 QARKFK

>member
-107 RLKEANLALYNNAD
+107 RLKEANLAQYNNAD

-148 DMLGKALADVKL
+148 NMLGKALADVKL

-180 NTEVFSGYQT
+180 NTEVFSGYQS
-190 FKAANQTIPV
+190 FKAADQTIPV

-214 DLPYYVAGEE
+214 DLPYYVAGED
-224 DTDVIESVELQLGGR
+224 DTDVIESVELQLGGGYK
-239 CQLNTELK
+239 LNTELAP
-247 DFYGEPQG
+247 FYGE
-255 VKDVPADAKRMG
+255 KIG

-287 IYGKGVTNGEL
+287 IYGKGVTNGQL
-298 APQKENLNLLYI
+298 DPQSENPTLLYI

-337 ATSDANTNATL
+337 VTSDANIDATL
-348 KLVVKEKADQDVREY
+348 KLVVKEKAGQDVREY

-397 ELDHPASLLGGEL
+397 ELDRPASLLGGEL
-410 TFQVDKWG
+410 TFDVSDWG
-418 NGNNDVEFPD
+418 DGNNKVEFPD
-428 YALTSSFDA
+428 YALSSSFDA
-437 DWDGNYRFDCINANR
+437 DWGENYRFDCINTTR
-452 YVDIYLAQD
+452 MVDAYLSQ
-461 EAAGKDIR
+461 EAVEGKKNVR
-469 IESRDLSTSLDADWI
+469 IGTHDNTTGLAADWI
-484 EFRLIDDQ
+484 EFRF
-492 TGLPKDEKWAKKLE
+492 KDEATGDS
-506 LTAAQIQGV
+506 LTDWSTNYTITKNEIQET
-515 SRLTVEVRI
+515 SRLTIEVRI
-524 FDYVKENWIL
+524 YDYVKENWIL
-534 GNTKRYPKWKEQ
+534 GNAEKYPTFKEQ
-546 IEALLKDFR
+546 VKALLEDYR
-555 SGQLG
+555 SGALQ
-560 LYYGTDFDPIAT
+560 LYYEGETVPAASLPI
-572 LPVKQFNA
+572 KQFNA

-599 LDNGFVAGT
+599 LDSGYVAGL
-608 DRTGV
+608 DNTGK

-642 IVDKRNPSG
+642 IVDKRKPSG
-651 YGESALKLARKPALD
+651 YGESALKLARNPALD

-672 VWFLPAFNQA
+672 VWFLPAYYQA
-682 DGFQTLIYQMGLAAA
+682 DGFQNLIYNMAQEAKINP
-697 TDLELIYVANGHKW
+697 DLVYVANGHKW

-725 YWTSSFYGAAS
+725 YWLSSFWAAS
-736 HLNTAYCI
+736 QHKAYVI
-744 SWNQSKPELK
+744 AWNQKEPDTK

>member
-73 YAYLFKGADE
+73 YAYLFIGADE

-214 DLPYYVAGEE
+214 DLPYYVGGQEE
-224 DTDVIESVELQLGGR
+224 TDVIESVELQLGGG
-239 CQLNTELK
+239 CQLNTKLK

-287 IYGKGVTNGEL
+287 IYGKGVTSGEL
-298 APQKENLNLLYI
+298 APQKENPTLLYI

-337 ATSDANTNATL
+337 ATSDANTDATL
-348 KLVVKEKADQDVREY
+348 KLVVKEKTGQDVREY

-397 ELDHPASLLGGEL
+397 ELDRPASLLGGEL

-418 NGNNDVEFPD
+418 DGNNNVEFPD

-437 DWDGNYRFDCINANR
+437 DWGENYRFDCINTTR
-452 YVDIYLAQD
+452 YVDIYLAQE
-461 EAAGKDIR
+461 EAKGKSIR
-469 IESRDLSTSLDADWI
+469 IESRDLSTNQGADWI

-506 LTAAQIQGV
+506 LTDVQIQGV

-534 GNTKRYPKWKEQ
+534 GNTAQYSTWKER

-580 ITSHDDGVAYSRV
+580 ITSHDDGVAYNRV

-613 AWGFNGE
+613 AWGFKGYTRT
-620 GLIHIYGDGVYDDD
+620 HIYGGVIDDD
-634 KNGEENSN
+634 ADGEYNSNRAEEENA
-642 IVDKRNPSG
+642 KE

-666 KDLDGR
+666 VSFEGR
-672 VWFLPAFNQA
+672 VWFLPAYYQA

-697 TDLELIYVANGHKW
+697 TDPELIYVANGHKW

>member
-73 YAYLFKGADE
+73 YAYLFLGKDDQA
-83 KATCVF
+83 KCVF
-89 VKKLPWQASNQ
+89 VKKLPWQASEQ

-107 RLKEANLALYNNAD
+107 RLKEANLAQYNNAD

-148 DMLGKALADVKL
+148 NMLGKALADVKL

-180 NTEVFSGYQT
+180 NTEVFSGYQS
-190 FKAANQTIPV
+190 FKAADQTIPV

-214 DLPYYVAGEE
+214 DLPYYVAGED
-224 DTDVIESVELQLGGR
+224 DTDVIESVELQLGGGYK
-239 CQLNTELK
+239 LNTELAP
-247 DFYGEPQG
+247 FYGE
-255 VKDVPADAKRMG
+255 KIG

-287 IYGKGVTNGEL
+287 IYGKGVTNGQL
-298 APQKENLNLLYI
+298 DSQSENPTLLYI

-322 NTLLFGAYLIPVQAT
+322 NTLLFGAYLIPIEAK

-348 KLVVKEKADQDVREY
+348 KLVVKEKANQDVREY

-397 ELDHPASLLGGEL
+397 ELDRPASLLGGEL
-410 TFQVDKWG
+410 TFDVSDWG
-418 NGNNDVEFPD
+418 DGNNKVEFPD
-428 YALTSSFDA
+428 YALSSSFDA
-437 DWDGNYRFDCINANR
+437 DWDGNYRFDCINTTR
-452 YVDIYLAQD
+452 YVDIYLAQE
-461 EAAGKDIR
+461 EAKGKSIR
-469 IESRDLSTSLDADWI
+469 IESRDLSTNLGADWI

-492 TGLPKDEKWAKKLE
+492 TGLPKDEKWAKELD
-506 LTAAQIQGV
+506 LTAAQIKGV

-524 FDYVKENWIL
+524 FDYVKENRIL
-534 GNTKRYPKWKEQ
+534 GNTAQYPTWKEQ

-580 ITSHDDGVAYSRV
+580 ITSKDDGVAYSRV

-620 GLIHIYGDGVYDDD
+620 GLIHIYGNGVYDDD

-672 VWFLPAFNQA
+672 VWFLPAYYQA
-682 DGFQTLIYQMGLAAA
+682 DGFQNLIYNMAQEAK
-697 TDLELIYVANGHKW
+697 TNPDLVYVANGHKW

-725 YWTSSFYGAAS
+725 YWLSSFWAAS
-736 HLNTAYCI
+736 QHKAYVI
-744 SWNQSKPELK
+744 AWNQKEPDTK

>member
-107 RLKEANLALYNNAD
+107 RLKEANLAQYNNAD

-148 DMLGKALADVKL
+148 NMLGKALADVKL

-180 NTEVFSGYQT
+180 NTEVFSGYQS
-190 FKAANQTIPV
+190 FKAADQTIPV

-214 DLPYYVAGEE
+214 DLPYYVAGHE
-224 DTDVIESVELQLGGR
+224 DTDVIESVELQLGGGYK
-239 CQLNTELK
+239 LNTELAP
-247 DFYGEPQG
+247 FYGE
-255 VKDVPADAKRMG
+255 KIG

-287 IYGKGVTNGEL
+287 IYGKGVTNGQL
-298 APQKENLNLLYI
+298 DPQSENPTLLYI

-337 ATSDANTNATL
+337 ATSDATL
-348 KLVVKEKADQDVREY
+348 KLVVKEKTGQDVREY

-397 ELDHPASLLGGEL
+397 ELDRPASLLGGEL
-410 TFQVDKWG
+410 TFDVSDWG
-418 NGNNDVEFPD
+418 DGNNKVEFPD
-428 YALTSSFDA
+428 YALSSSFDA
-437 DWDGNYRFDCINANR
+437 DWDGNYRFDCINTTR
-452 YVDIYLAQD
+452 YVDIYLAQE
-461 EAAGKDIR
+461 EAKGKSIR
-469 IESRDLSTSLDADWI
+469 IESRDLSTNLGADWI

-506 LTAAQIQGV
+506 LTDVQIQGV

-534 GNTKRYPKWKEQ
+534 GHTAQYSTWKKQ

-580 ITSHDDGVAYSRV
+580 ITSHDDVVAYNRV

-613 AWGFNGE
+613 AWGFKGDTRT
-620 GLIHIYGDGVYDDD
+620 HIYGGVIDDD
-634 KNGEENSN
+634 ADGEYNSNRAEEENA
-642 IVDKRNPSG
+642 KE

-666 KDLDGR
+666 VSFEGR
-672 VWFLPAFNQA
+672 VWFLPAYYQA

-697 TDLELIYVANGHKW
+697 TDPELIYVANGHKW

>member
-73 YAYLFKGADE
+73 YAYLFIGADE

-180 NTEVFSGYQT
+180 NTEVFSGYQS
-190 FKAANQTIPV
+190 FKAADQTIPV

-214 DLPYYVAGEE
+214 DLPYYVAGED
-224 DTDVIESVELQLGGR
+224 DTDVIESVELQLGGGYK
-239 CQLNTELK
+239 LNTELAP
-247 DFYGEPQG
+247 FYGE
-255 VKDVPADAKRMG
+255 KIG

-287 IYGKGVTNGEL
+287 IYGKGVTSGEL
-298 APQKENLNLLYI
+298 APQKENPTLLYI

-337 ATSDANTNATL
+337 ATSNANTDATL
-348 KLVVKEKADQDVREY
+348 KLVVKEKTGQDVREY

-397 ELDHPASLLGGEL
+397 ELDRPASLLGGEL

-418 NGNNDVEFPD
+418 DGNNNVEFPD
-428 YALTSSFDA
+428 YALTSSFSA
-437 DWDGNYRFDCINANR
+437 DWGENYRFDCINTTR
-452 YVDIYLAQD
+452 MVDAYLSQ
-461 EAAGKDIR
+461 EAVEGKKNVR
-469 IESRDLSTSLDADWI
+469 IGTHDNTTGLAADWI
-484 EFRLIDDQ
+484 EFRF
-492 TGLPKDEKWAKKLE
+492 KDEATGDS
-506 LTAAQIQGV
+506 LTDWSTNYTITKNEIQET
-515 SRLTVEVRI
+515 SRLTIEVRI
-524 FDYVKENWIL
+524 YDYVKENWIL
-534 GNTKRYPKWKEQ
+534 GNAVKYPTFKEQ
-546 IEALLKDFR
+546 VKALLEDYR
-555 SGQLG
+555 SGALQ
-560 LYYGTDFDPIAT
+560 LYYEGETVPAASLPI
-572 LPVKQFNA
+572 KQFNA

-620 GLIHIYGDGVYDDD
+620 GLIHIYGNGVYDDD

-672 VWFLPAFNQA
+672 VWFLPAFYQA

-697 TDLELIYVANGHKW
+697 TDPELIYVANGHKW

-725 YWTSSFYGAAS
+725 YWLSSYLGTSLHKTYVIA
-736 HLNTAYCI
+736 
-744 SWNQSKPELK
+744 WNQKEPDTK

>member
-25 SPAAAEGPALE
+25 SLAAIEGTALE

-89 VKKLPWQASNQ
+89 VKKLPWQASEQ

-107 RLKEANLALYNNAD
+107 RLKEANLAQYNNAD

-148 DMLGKALADVKL
+148 NMLGKALADVKL

-180 NTEVFSGYQT
+180 NTEVFSGYQA
-190 FKAANQTIPV
+190 FKAADQTIPV

-214 DLPYYVAGEE
+214 DLPYYVAGHE
-224 DTDVIESVELQLGGR
+224 DTDVIESVELQLGGG

-267 YGSNPLQDGKVIAS
+267 YGSYPLKDGKVIAS

-287 IYGKGVTNGEL
+287 IYGKGVTSGEL
-298 APQKENLNLLYI
+298 APQKENPTLLYI

-337 ATSDANTNATL
+337 ATSDANTDATL
-348 KLVVKEKADQDVREY
+348 KLVVKEKTGQDVREY

-397 ELDHPASLLGGEL
+397 ELDRPASLLGGEL
-410 TFQVDKWG
+410 TFDVSDWG
-418 NGNNDVEFPD
+418 DGNNKVEFPD
-428 YALTSSFDA
+428 YALSSSFDA
-437 DWDGNYRFDCINANR
+437 DWDGNYRFDCINTTR
-452 YVDIYLAQD
+452 YVDIYLAQE
-461 EAAGKDIR
+461 EAKGKSIR
-469 IESRDLSTSLDADWI
+469 IESRDLSTNLGADWI

-506 LTAAQIQGV
+506 LTDVQIQGV

-534 GNTKRYPKWKEQ
+534 GNTAQYSTWKEQ

-580 ITSHDDGVAYSRV
+580 ITSHDDGVAYNRV

-599 LDNGFVAGT
+599 LDNGFVAGL
-608 DRTGV
+608 DNTGK
-613 AWGFNGE
+613 AWGFNGDTRT
-620 GLIHIYGDGVYDDD
+620 HIYGGVIDDD
-634 KNGEENSN
+634 ADGEYNSN
-642 IVDKRNPSG
+642 RAEEKNAKE

-666 KDLDGR
+666 VSFEGR
-672 VWFLPAFNQA
+672 VWFLPAYYQA
-682 DGFQTLIYQMGLAAA
+682 DGFQKLIYEIANEAA
-697 TDLELIYVANGHKW
+697 TNPELVYVANGHKW

>member
-73 YAYLFKGADE
+73 YAYLFIGADE

-214 DLPYYVAGEE
+214 DLPYYVGGQEE
-224 DTDVIESVELQLGGR
+224 TDVIESVELQLGGG
-239 CQLNTELK
+239 CQLNTKLK

-287 IYGKGVTNGEL
+287 IYGKGVTNEEL
-298 APQKENLNLLYI
+298 ATQKENPTLLYI

-322 NTLLFGAYLIPVQAT
+322 NTLLFGAYLIPIEAK
-337 ATSDANTNATL
+337 ATSDANTDATL
-348 KLVVKEKADQDVREY
+348 KLVVKSQNGQKTQDYV
-363 PIKNGQTA
+363 IKNGQAA

-397 ELDHPASLLGGEL
+397 ELDRPASLLGGEL

-418 NGNNDVEFPD
+418 DGNNNVEFPD

-437 DWDGNYRFDCINANR
+437 DWGENYRFDCINTTR
-452 YVDIYLAQD
+452 YVDIYLAQE
-461 EAAGKDIR
+461 EAKGKSIR
-469 IESRDLSTSLDADWI
+469 IESRDLSTNQGADWI

-506 LTAAQIQGV
+506 LTDVQIQGV

-534 GNTKRYPKWKEQ
+534 GNTAQYSTWKER

-580 ITSHDDGVAYSRV
+580 ITSHDDGVAYNRV

-613 AWGFNGE
+613 AWGFKGYTRT
-620 GLIHIYGDGVYDDD
+620 HIYGGVIDDD
-634 KNGEENSN
+634 ADGEYNSNRAEEENA
-642 IVDKRNPSG
+642 KE

-666 KDLDGR
+666 VSFEGR
-672 VWFLPAFNQA
+672 VWFLPAYYQA

-697 TDLELIYVANGHKW
+697 TDPELIYVANGHKW

>member
-107 RLKEANLALYNNAD
+107 RLKEANLAQYNNAD

-148 DMLGKALADVKL
+148 NMLGKALADVKL

-180 NTEVFSGYQT
+180 NTEVFSGYQS
-190 FKAANQTIPV
+190 FKAADQTIPV

-214 DLPYYVAGEE
+214 DLPYYVGGQEE
-224 DTDVIESVELQLGGR
+224 TDVIESVELQLGGG
-239 CQLNTELK
+239 CQLNTKLK

-287 IYGKGVTNGEL
+287 IYGKGVTNEEL
-298 APQKENLNLLYI
+298 ATQKENPTLLYI

-322 NTLLFGAYLIPVQAT
+322 NTLLFGAYLIPIEAK
-337 ATSDANTNATL
+337 ATSDANTDATL
-348 KLVVKEKADQDVREY
+348 KLVVKSQNGQKTQDYV
-363 PIKNGQTA
+363 IKNGQAA

-397 ELDHPASLLGGEL
+397 ELDRPASLLGGEL

-418 NGNNDVEFPD
+418 DGNNKVEFPD
-428 YALTSSFDA
+428 YALSSSFDA
-437 DWDGNYRFDCINANR
+437 DWDGNYRFDCINTTR
-452 YVDIYLAQD
+452 YVDIYLAQE
-461 EAAGKDIR
+461 EAKGKSIR
-469 IESRDLSTSLDADWI
+469 IESRDLSTNLGADWI

-506 LTAAQIQGV
+506 LTDVQIQGV

-524 FDYVKENWIL
+524 FDYVKKNWIL
-534 GNTKRYPKWKEQ
+534 GNTAQYSTWKKQ

-580 ITSHDDGVAYSRV
+580 ITSRDDGVAYNRV

-613 AWGFNGE
+613 AWGFNGYTRT
-620 GLIHIYGDGVYDDD
+620 HIYGGVIDDD
-634 KNGEENSN
+634 ADGEYNSDRAEEKNAKE
-642 IVDKRNPSG
+642 

-666 KDLDGR
+666 VSFEGR
-672 VWFLPAFNQA
+672 VWFLPAYYQA

-697 TDLELIYVANGHKW
+697 TDPELIYVANGHKW

-725 YWTSSFYGAAS
+725 YWLSSFYGAAS
-736 HLNTAYCI
+736 HLHTAYCI

>member
-10 CLLAACKSDEPLSND
+10 CLLAACKSDEPLSDD

-107 RLKEANLALYNNAD
+107 RLKEANLAQYNNAD

-148 DMLGKALADVKL
+148 NMLGKALADVKL

-180 NTEVFSGYQT
+180 NTEVFSGYQA
-190 FKAANQTIPV
+190 FKAADQTIPV

-214 DLPYYVAGEE
+214 DLPYYVAGHE
-224 DTDVIESVELQLGGR
+224 DTDVIESVELQLGGG

-267 YGSNPLQDGKVIAS
+267 YGSYPLKDGKVIAS

-287 IYGKGVTNGEL
+287 IYGKGVTSGEL
-298 APQKENLNLLYI
+298 APQKENPTLLYI

-337 ATSDANTNATL
+337 ATSDANTDATL
-348 KLVVKEKADQDVREY
+348 KLVVKEKTGQDVREY

-383 YIYSIGSKPVAADT
+383 YIYSIGSKPTAADT
-397 ELDHPASLLGGEL
+397 ELDRPASLLGGEL
-410 TFQVDKWG
+410 TFDVSDWG
-418 NGNNDVEFPD
+418 DGNNKVEFPN
-428 YALTSSFDA
+428 YALSSSFDA
-437 DWDGNYRFDCINANR
+437 DWDGNYRFDCINTTR
-452 YVDIYLAQD
+452 YVDIYLAQE
-461 EAAGKDIR
+461 EAKGKSIR
-469 IESRDLSTSLDADWI
+469 IESRDLSTNLGADWI

-506 LTAAQIQGV
+506 LTDVQIQGV

-534 GNTKRYPKWKEQ
+534 GNTAQYSTWKEQ

-580 ITSHDDGVAYSRV
+580 ITSHDDGVAYNRV

-599 LDNGFVAGT
+599 LDNGFVAGL
-608 DRTGV
+608 DNTGK
-613 AWGFNGE
+613 AWGFNGDTRT
-620 GLIHIYGDGVYDDD
+620 HIYGGVIDDD
-634 KNGEENSN
+634 ADGEYNSN
-642 IVDKRNPSG
+642 RAEEKNAKE

-666 KDLDGR
+666 VSFEGR
-672 VWFLPAFNQA
+672 VWFLPAYYQA

-697 TDLELIYVANGHKW
+697 TDPELIYVANGHKW

-744 SWNQSKPELK
+744 SWNQRKPELK

-763 QVRKFK
+763 QARKFK

>member
-107 RLKEANLALYNNAD
+107 RLKEANLAQYNNAD

-148 DMLGKALADVKL
+148 NMLGKALADVKL

-180 NTEVFSGYQT
+180 NTEVFSGYQS
-190 FKAANQTIPV
+190 FKAADQTIPV

-214 DLPYYVAGEE
+214 DLPYYVAGED
-224 DTDVIESVELQLGGR
+224 DTDVIESVELQLGGGYK
-239 CQLNTELK
+239 LNTELAP
-247 DFYGEPQG
+247 FYGE
-255 VKDVPADAKRMG
+255 KIG

-287 IYGKGVTNGEL
+287 IYGKGVTNGQL
-298 APQKENLNLLYI
+298 DSQSENPTLLYI

-322 NTLLFGAYLIPVQAT
+322 NTLLFGAYLIPIEAK

-348 KLVVKEKADQDVREY
+348 KLVVKEKANQDVREY

-397 ELDHPASLLGGEL
+397 ELDRPASLLGGEL
-410 TFQVDKWG
+410 TFDVSDWG
-418 NGNNDVEFPD
+418 DGNNKVEFPD
-428 YALTSSFDA
+428 YALSSSFDA
-437 DWDGNYRFDCINANR
+437 DWDGNYRFDCINTTR
-452 YVDIYLAQD
+452 YVDIYLAQE
-461 EAAGKDIR
+461 EAKGKSIR
-469 IESRDLSTSLDADWI
+469 IESRDLSTNLGADWI

-492 TGLPKDEKWAKKLE
+492 TGLPKDEKWAKELD
-506 LTAAQIQGV
+506 LTAAQIKGV

-534 GNTKRYPKWKEQ
+534 GNTAQYPTWKEQ

-555 SGQLG
+555 FLIFR
-560 LYYGTDFDPIAT
+560 L
-572 LPVKQFNA
+572 KNR
-580 ITSHDDGVAYSRV
+580 VA
-593 DVGDEL
+593 
-599 LDNGFVAGT
+599 
-608 DRTGV
+608 
-613 AWGFNGE
+613 
-620 GLIHIYGDGVYDDD
+620 
-634 KNGEENSN
+634 
-642 IVDKRNPSG
+642 
-651 YGESALKLARKPALD
+651 
-666 KDLDGR
+666 
-672 VWFLPAFNQA
+672 
-682 DGFQTLIYQMGLAAA
+682 
-697 TDLELIYVANGHKW
+697 
-711 LKGVNISYQDDFPH
+711 
-725 YWTSSFYGAAS
+725 
-736 HLNTAYCI
+736 
-744 SWNQSKPELK
+744 
-754 YRTEIARLR
+754 
-763 QVRKFK
+763 